1 MTTTQ
6 TQLTSVSAAAA
17 SIGHWLHQGNTH
29 VSPCEAGL
37 CLRPCVPCAL
47 VSATQHRTHTYTS
60 SVKAKIS

>member
-37 CLRPCVPCAL
+37 CLRPCVCPVPWCL
-47 VSATQHRTHTYTS
+47 PPNTGHTRTRLQ
-60 SVKAKIS
+60 